1 MSDADDYRCF
11 VGSLSWNT
19 TDVDLK
25 DAFGKFGR
33 VTETKVRFLFS
44 TGMEF
49 FDFVG

>member
-33 VTETKVRFLFS
+33 VTETKVYFVLFIWAWNA
-44 TGMEF
+44 
-49 FDFVG
+49 